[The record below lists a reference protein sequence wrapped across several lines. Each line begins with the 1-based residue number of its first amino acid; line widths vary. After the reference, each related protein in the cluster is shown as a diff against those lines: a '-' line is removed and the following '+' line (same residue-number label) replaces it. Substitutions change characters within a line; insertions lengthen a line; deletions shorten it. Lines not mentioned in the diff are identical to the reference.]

1 MFAGMHLYS
10 GRDTYF
16 SIQESGVVMPK
27 TVVVPK
33 IVVIPKT
40 VVPKTKTAVDLI
52 RQRLPLKQPN
62 GPQMVGSHLLAPG
75 WPVAAPISVH
85 APVKNGSETG
95 KLRSRLTD
103 GRSRNISRQARTEAD
118 IRDSEARYRRL
129 FEAAQDGILVLD
141 ADTGVITDVNPFL
154 MELLDYSREEFLGK
168 ALWEIGPFKDVA
180 ASKTVFRQLQ
190 SQKYVRYEDLPLA
203 TRDGRSINVEFVSNV
218 YRVNNKKVIQCN
230 VRDITQRKSTE
241 QTEQQLRQAQK
252 MEAVGQLAGGV
263 AHDFNNLLGVIL
275 GYCEILERRNDL
287 AEPSRRMVQQIHDAG
302 ISAKDLTRHL
312 LAFSRRQV
320 LQPVFLDLN
329 AIVKHTNVMLD
340 RLIGDDVSLTSSL
353 SHGLGT
359 IKADPS
365 QIEQVLMNLAVNA
378 GDAMPQGGKITI
390 RTANVEIDQ
399 AYSRQHP
406 YLKPGPYVMLVV
418 SDTGVGM
425 DAETRARIFEPFFS
439 TKAAGKGTGLG
450 LSTVFGIIK
459 QSAGAIN
466 VYSEPGHG
474 TKFKVYFP
482 RHEEAPA
489 VIPPEDALPLRGGS
503 ETILLV
509 DDAAPL
515 RGLTRLLLEGCGY
528 TVLDS
533 GDPADAIRMA
543 ARHKG
548 PLPLLITDVVMPG
561 FSGRVLAERLAA
573 ARPETKVL
581 YTSGYASDE
590 VAQHGLVGA
599 GFAFLEKPF
608 TRDTLIRKVR
618 EILDL
623 PMPN

>member
-1 MFAGMHLYS
+1 
-10 GRDTYF
+10 
-16 SIQESGVVMPK
+16 
-27 TVVVPK
+27 
-33 IVVIPKT
+33 
-40 VVPKTKTAVDLI
+40 
-52 RQRLPLKQPN
+52 
-62 GPQMVGSHLLAPG
+62 
-75 WPVAAPISVH
+75 
-85 APVKNGSETG
+85 
-95 KLRSRLTD
+95 
-103 GRSRNISRQARTEAD
+103 
-118 IRDSEARYRRL
+118 
-129 FEAAQDGILVLD
+129 
-141 ADTGVITDVNPFL
+141 
-154 MELLDYSREEFLGK
+154 
-168 ALWEIGPFKDVA
+168 
-180 ASKTVFRQLQ
+180 
-190 SQKYVRYEDLPLA
+190 
-203 TRDGRSINVEFVSNV
+203 
-218 YRVNNKKVIQCN
+218 
-230 VRDITQRKSTE
+230 
-241 QTEQQLRQAQK
+241 

-263 AHDFNNLLGVIL
+263 AHDFNNLIGVIL
-275 GYCEILERRNDL
+275 GYCEILETRDDL
-287 AEPSRRMVQQIHDAG
+287 VEPSRTMIQQIHNAG

-320 LQPVFLDLN
+320 LQPVYLDLN
-329 AIVKHTNVMLD
+329 AIVKHTNVMLG
-340 RLIGDDVSLTSSL
+340 RLIGDDVVLTSSL

-378 GDAMPQGGKITI
+378 RDAMPQGGKITI
-390 RTANVEIDQ
+390 RTANIEIDQ

-418 SDTGVGM
+418 SDTGAGM

-482 RHEEAPA
+482 RCEEVPE
-489 VIPPEDALPLRGGS
+489 VIHPESALPLRGGS

-533 GDPADAIRMA
+533 GDPADAIRLA

-561 FSGRVLAERLAA
+561 FSGRVLAERLTAV
-573 ARPETKVL
+573 RPETKVL
-581 YTSGYASDE
+581 YTSGYAGDE
-590 VAQHGLVGA
+590 VAQHGLLEA
-599 GFAFLEKPF
+599 EFAFLEKPF
-608 TRDTLIRKVR
+608 TRDALIRKVR

-623 PMPN
+623 PLAN

>member
-1 MFAGMHLYS
+1 
-10 GRDTYF
+10 
-16 SIQESGVVMPK
+16 MPK
-27 TVVVPK
+27 TVAILKP
-33 IVVIPKT
+33 VVIPT
-40 VVPKTKTAVDLI
+40 TKTAVDLI
-52 RQRLPLKQPN
+52 KHPLPLKQPN
-62 GPQMVGSHLLAPG
+62 GQQMLGSHLLPPGLPTAP
-75 WPVAAPISVH
+75 
-85 APVKNGSETG
+85 APVRAHLNGGAETG
-95 KLRSRLTD
+95 KLRSRLAD
-103 GRSRNISRQARTEAD
+103 GRSRNISKQARSDDA
-118 IRDSEARYRRL
+118 IRDSEVRYRRL
-129 FEAAQDGILVLD
+129 FEAAQDGILILD
-141 ADTGVITDVNPFL
+141 ADTGLITDVNPFL

-168 ALWEIGPFKDVA
+168 ALWEIGPFKDAA
-180 ASKTVFRQLQ
+180 ASKSAFRELQ
-190 SQKYVRYEDLPLA
+190 SQKYVRYDDLPLA
-203 TRDGRSINVEFVSNV
+203 TRAGRAINVEFVSNV

-230 VRDITQRKSTE
+230 IRDITKRKRTE

-252 MEAVGQLAGGV
+252 MEAVGELAGGV

-275 GYCEILERRNDL
+275 GYCEILETRNDL
-287 AEPSRRMVQQIHDAG
+287 AEPSRRMVQQIHNAG

-320 LQPVFLDLN
+320 LQPIFLDLN
-329 AIVKHTNVMLD
+329 AIVKHTNAMLG
-340 RLIGDDVSLTSSL
+340 RLIGDDVALTSSL
-353 SHGLGT
+353 SSHLGT

-378 GDAMPQGGKITI
+378 RDAMPEGGKITF

-439 TKAAGKGTGLG
+439 TKASGKGTGLG

-482 RHEEAPA
+482 RREEAPA
-489 VIPPEDALPLRGGS
+489 VIPLEDALPVRGGS

-543 ARHKG
+543 ACHKG

-561 FSGRVLAERLAA
+561 FSGRILAERLAA
-573 ARPETKVL
+573 ARPEIKVL
-581 YTSGYASDE
+581 YTSGYAGDE

-599 GFAFLEKPF
+599 EFAFLEKPF
-608 TRDTLIRKVR
+608 TRDALIRKVR
-618 EILDL
+618 EILDF
-623 PMPN
+623 PM